1 MTNKKGVSVI
11 IGYVLLV
18 VFAVIISAV
27 VYNWLKTY
35 IPSEKLEC
43 SEGVSIL
50 IKDAKFDGFDSILN
64 LTIVN
69 NGRFNLAG
77 YIIDAKNTSEE
88 ELATI
93 DLTEYLNESYENTL
107 VSTYA
112 SAILILSSEETIDS
126 NNQFEP
132 GDEVNHI
139 FNIPEE
145 IGELQQI
152 RIIPVRFE
160 EHKGRLRFTVCGNA
174 GIEQESV
181 TIPAWIVFALTNTV
195 LQGNL
200 GGLSGADNLCNN
212 RAQTAGLNGTYIAWL
227 STSTINAK
235 DRIADVIYA
244 LPNNLGEPVIKVIG
258 GKADLST
265 GDISHQINRT
275 AYGVEFTS
283 NGAIWT
289 GTDEYGNTV
298 ANSNCNS
305 WTSSSSG
312 VLGTIG
318 RSYAKDFR
326 WTNSGN
332 ASCNDDAYA
341 IYCFQVTE

>member
-1 MTNKKGVSVI
+1 MNNKKGVSVI

-50 IKDAKFDGFDSILN
+50 IKEAKFDGFDSILN

-145 IGELQQI
+145 IGELRQI

-160 EHKGRLRFTVCGNA
+160 EHKGRLRFAVCGNA
-174 GIEQESV
+174 RIEQAPIIIF
-181 TIPAWIVFALTNTV
+181 TGIVFATSGGGHF
-195 LQGNL
+195 GNL
-200 GGLSGADNLCNN
+200 GGLEGADTICNSF
-212 RAQTAGLNGTYIAWL
+212 AQGANLNGTFVAWL
-227 STSTINAK
+227 SNNTVNAK
-235 DRIADVIYA
+235 DRIADATYA
-244 LPNNLGEPVIKVIG
+244 LPDTYGEPEIKVIG
-258 GKADLST
+258 SKADFAT
-265 GDISHQINRT
+265 GSILHPINRT
-275 AYGVEFTS
+275 ESGASASDTGGV
-283 NGAIWT
+283 WT
-289 GTDEYGNTV
+289 GTDQYGN
-298 ANSNCNS
+298 AIMNLNCNG
-305 WTSSSSG
+305 WTSSSSDFS
-312 VLGTIG
+312 G
-318 RSYAKDFR
+318 RRGRTTFLDYR
-326 WTNSGN
+326 WTND
-332 ASCNDDAYA
+332 AQDFCNDDARRLF
-341 IYCFQVTE
+341 CFQITR